1 MKEVKVIKLI
11 SKQEALVMRKVLGNE
26 NVKKSKSRYPKYYL
40 VETKYNLNAL
50 AKYQKSKILK
60 TRK

>member
-1 MKEVKVIKLI
+1 
-11 SKQEALVMRKVLGNE
+11 MRKVLGEE
-26 NVKKSKSRYPKYYL
+26 NVKKSKSRHPKYYL

-50 AKYQKSKILK
+50 AKYQKSKILE

>member
-40 VETKYNLNAL
+40 VETKYNLYAL